1 MINMIRVTSKAISQ
15 LKKLANPDIL
25 FYCKSGGC
33 NGLEYVLEPV
43 KNPEKADKQKLD
55 TETNLWVC
63 HMSVLHL
70 LDTKIDWL
78 EDTMGNRFTFT
89 NPNADSSCGCGKTF
103 NAKTKSIE

>member
-55 TETNLWVC
+55 TDTNLWVC

-103 NAKTKSIE
+103 NAKTKSVE